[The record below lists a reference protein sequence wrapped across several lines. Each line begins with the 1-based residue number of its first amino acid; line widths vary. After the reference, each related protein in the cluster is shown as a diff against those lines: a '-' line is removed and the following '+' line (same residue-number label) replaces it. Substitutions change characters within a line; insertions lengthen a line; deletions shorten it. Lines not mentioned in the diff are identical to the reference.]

1 MEDGGTKNRVRKT
14 ETRTKEGRHA
24 ALRCCDCPNSNRS
37 GGVRSSS
44 SSVDVYHQHCMDSLS
59 ALARKLRGVDRSSST
74 GEALCHRIATY
85 GRSPPDTYQSSSHTM
100 LCVCGSDGK
109 KVQEEEKKQT
119 TSTNHN
125 TDDDIQCERIPISL
139 STTVS

>member
-1 MEDGGTKNRVRKT
+1 MEERRTERNT
-14 ETRTKEGRHA
+14 ETNNEGRHA
-24 ALRCCDCPNSNRS
+24 GRKRCAAT
-37 GGVRSSS
+37 VRRATEVEGSVVDSSAA
-44 SSVDVYHQHCMDSLS
+44 VCHQHCMDSLS